1 MCVCAA
7 SPQTLS
13 VCCLPLSKLTENKWS
28 TTRAQTRMCC
38 AANFAVDVAVAPLF
52 YSCNKWAHKMHCR
65 AAQQTTPKNKPRKR
79 HHAKNATDRQQTN
92 RQKNRKTD
100 GQEGRT
106 ESNPYSWWTLA
117 ACGPRRVRNNH
128 PVQMPMWPQEG
139 KGREAVERGICCG
152 ERQHVA
158 DSAPTSPPNQRKI
171 TSCTWNEA
179 YVIYKSL

>member
-1 MCVCAA
+1 
-7 SPQTLS
+7 
-13 VCCLPLSKLTENKWS
+13 
-28 TTRAQTRMCC
+28 
-38 AANFAVDVAVAPLF
+38 
-52 YSCNKWAHKMHCR
+52 MHCR

-92 RQKNRKTD
+92 RQRNRKTD
-100 GQEGRT
+100 RQTDGRTGGKEERT

-128 PVQMPMWPQEG
+128 PVKMPMWPQG
-139 KGREAVERGICCG
+139 RKGVERGICCG